1 MAEINEAILLRPA
14 GTLLQ
19 ARSLAIL
26 GASPKGRWASVIFQ
40 NLKRSGYR
48 GKVFLINP
56 NYEELWA
63 APCYPT
69 LSAIPEPAEHLL
81 VIIPTRAV
89 LPALEEAA
97 RLGVKSATIYSAN
110 FGEGTDAEGKDRAQ
124 ALKEF
129 CDRTGVVCC
138 GPNCMGTISV
148 DEGLW
153 TFPANFPLLKPGP
166 VGLIFQSGGS
176 LGSWVKAATERG
188 IGFSYAISSGNETNL
203 DLADYANFMLEEPK
217 TKMILMM
224 VEGVRRPAAFM
235 HVAAKA
241 LGKNK
246 PILLVKIGRTE
257 AAKRQAISHTGA
269 LAGSDEVF
277 NAMCHRLGIVRC
289 PSLEDLLETTL
300 AFLPGKVPRG
310 GRLAIVIN
318 SGGMKGVL
326 LDHLEE
332 VGVEMAELSQATKV
346 AVRPL
351 IPTELAVEN
360 PLECGVAGFG
370 DDKTFLDI
378 CRLHAEDDGVDM
390 LAINGELPRHG
401 EKRDPTRFRPLVDS
415 VAKPVFA
422 IGRTT
427 YSLTDESR
435 AYQEQSGLPFLQGIR
450 ATLRAA
456 KGLGLFATRR
466 ADGIPPLPPAVG
478 KAEDL
483 AGTRFQSLLETHDL
497 KLPRQALAHS
507 AVEAVAKAEGIG
519 YPVALKLVSTDV
531 IHKTEAGA
539 VVLGLR
545 SAGDIEQRGSELLG
559 NVSNGQLLVQE
570 MVEGTEVIVGART
583 DPQYGP
589 LIMVGLGGIF
599 VEVLKDISLRLLP
612 VNEKEAVEM
621 LRELRGYKIF
631 EGARGQERRDIG
643 ALVRA
648 IVGLASLFAAY
659 RNHLTDLEINPLIV
673 RQEGRGAVAVDV
685 RMIRNS

>member
-507 AVEAVAKAEGIG
+507 AVEAVAKAEEIG

-599 VEVLKDISLRLLP
+599 VEVLKDISLRLIP
-612 VNEKEAVEM
+612 VNEKEAVGM
-621 LRELRGYKIF
+621 LRELRAYKIL

>member
-48 GKVFLINP
+48 GNVFLINP
-56 NYEELWA
+56 NYEELWD

-69 LSAIPEPAEHLL
+69 LSAIPEPVEHLL

-507 AVEAVAKAEGIG
+507 AVEAVAKAEEIG

-599 VEVLKDISLRLLP
+599 VEVLKDISLRLIP
-612 VNEKEAVEM
+612 VNEKEAVGM
-621 LRELRGYKIF
+621 LRELRAYKIL

>member
-507 AVEAVAKAEGIG
+507 AVEAVAKAEEIG

-545 SAGDIEQRGSELLG
+545 SAGDIEQRGRELLG

-599 VEVLKDISLRLLP
+599 VEVLKDISLRLIP
-612 VNEKEAVEM
+612 VNEKEAVGM
-621 LRELRGYKIF
+621 LRELRAYKIL